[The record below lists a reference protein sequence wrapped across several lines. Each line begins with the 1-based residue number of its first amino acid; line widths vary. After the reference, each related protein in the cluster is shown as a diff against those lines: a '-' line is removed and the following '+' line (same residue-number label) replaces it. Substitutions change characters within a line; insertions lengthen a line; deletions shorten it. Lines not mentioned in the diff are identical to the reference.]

1 MATKKAVGRIIHFA
15 NLPLKL
21 LLPSS
26 RENITEVAFKTIP
39 SASKI
44 EIKRVLESIYGL
56 QVAKVNTLNM
66 EGKKKRAKGNL
77 AFYRRPD
84 YKKAYVTLKEP
95 VSLPDNLFPLNM
107 MEEKKAPKGKEA
119 NKQSKQ

>member
-1 MATKKAVGRIIHFA
+1 MATKKAVGRVIHFA

-107 MEEKKAPKGKEA
+107 MEDKKAPKGKEA
-119 NKQSKQ
+119 NKQ

>member
-1 MATKKAVGRIIHFA
+1 MATKKGVGRIVHFA

-21 LLPSS
+21 LLPNS

-44 EIKRVLESIYGL
+44 EIKRVLETLYGL

-66 EGKKKRAKGNL
+66 EGKKKRAKGSL

-95 VSLPDNLFPLNM
+95 VSLPANLFPLNM
-107 MEEKKAPKGKEA
+107 VKEEEAPEDKP
-119 NKQSKQ
+119 KQ